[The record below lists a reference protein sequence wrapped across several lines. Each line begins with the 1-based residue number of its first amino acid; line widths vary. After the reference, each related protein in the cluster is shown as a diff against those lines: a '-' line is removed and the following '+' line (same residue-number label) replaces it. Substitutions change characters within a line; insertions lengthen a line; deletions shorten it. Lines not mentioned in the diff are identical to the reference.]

1 MGDRQ
6 YGNYPETA
14 FEEVCEQTVK
24 APGQLTRFG
33 QVELS
38 AGELGYLSGNAT
50 YQEVDRRS
58 SIRG

>member
-24 APGQLTRFG
+24 APGQLTRSG
-33 QVELS
+33 QVELP
-38 AGELGYLSGNAT
+38 AGELGKL
-50 YQEVDRRS
+50 
-58 SIRG
+58 

>member
-24 APGQLTRFG
+24 APGQLTRSG
-33 QVELS
+33 QVELP
-38 AGELGYLSGNAT
+38 AGELGKLWRNPPNFR
-50 YQEVDRRS
+50 VVK
-58 SIRG
+58 